1 MSCFQEFQNVTLL
14 EFLHKYSM
22 MGTYPPNNPHRPP
35 SKQRTA
41 KILTNSP
48 KSEQTEQLEHFER
61 RTKPNTSFC
70 WNKTEQFVLS
80 ENAQNLIL
88 SEQSDHRTCRTPHAN
103 VLWSTGEGLEYSQ
116 EFKFKIFPLKNVR
129 LRNIFYLK

>member
-1 MSCFQEFQNVTLL
+1 MSCFQEFQNITLL
-14 EFLHKYSM
+14 EFLHTYPM
-22 MGTYPPNNPHRPP
+22 IGIYPPNSPHRTPNSPP

-61 RTKPNTSFC
+61 RTEPNTSFC

-80 ENAQNLIL
+80 EHAQNLIL
-88 SEQSDHRTCRTPHAN
+88 SEQSDHGTCRTPHAN
-103 VLWSTGEGLEYSQ
+103 VLWVLNILKSSNL
-116 EFKFKIFPLKNVR
+116 KIFPSKMFDLE
-129 LRNIFYLK
+129 IFFI